1 MIARTAT
8 IRRFSHGVV
17 LPHTDLLAAALGML
31 HAAIEGVRWGV
42 WRRYQV
48 WRTRRQVSNLSDHLL
63 DDIGLSR
70 PMLLGATIRRI
81 REEEAIRRGGA
92 W

>member
-8 IRRFSHGVV
+8 IRRFSHSVV
-17 LPHTDLLAAALGML
+17 LPHTDLLAAALGVL
-31 HAAIEGVRWGV
+31 RTAIEGVRWTV
-42 WRRYQV
+42 WRQYQV
-48 WRTRRQVSNLSDHLL
+48 RRTRRQVANLSNHLL

-70 PMLLGATIRRI
+70 SMLLGATIRRV
-81 REEEAIRRGGA
+81 REEEAIRRGAA